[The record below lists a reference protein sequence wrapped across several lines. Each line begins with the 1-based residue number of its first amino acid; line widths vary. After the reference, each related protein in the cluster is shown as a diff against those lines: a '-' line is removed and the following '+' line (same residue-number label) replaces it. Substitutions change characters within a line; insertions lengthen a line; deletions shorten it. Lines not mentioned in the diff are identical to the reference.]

1 MLSCES
7 RCPLSWPGVVAA
19 VSNERGGDEH
29 MRSRSKLLQ
38 SRTSKLDN
46 WSRGRTAD
54 RNAAIST
61 ALNSARRKESNTP
74 TVVIFPRVSGVKPN
88 FGPFSQNFFSCLSV
102 NSTLAC
108 SVETSQWKFPELSD
122 TIEGRLDV
130 GRSAWPDRFP
140 THRVMARCPGSVAP
154 SPEFRDSLSASKLFV

>member
-1 MLSCES
+1 MSGSVCTTLTFDSNHTLS
-7 RCPLSWPGVVAA
+7 
-19 VSNERGGDEH
+19 
-29 MRSRSKLLQ
+29 LQ

-61 ALNSARRKESNTP
+61 TLNSARQKESNTP
-74 TVVIFPRVSGVKPN
+74 TVVIFPRVSGVKQN

-102 NSTLAC
+102 DSTLAC
-108 SVETSQWKFPELSD
+108 SVETLHRKFPELSD
-122 TIEGRLDV
+122 TIEGRFDV

-154 SPEFRDSLSASKLFV
+154 IPEFRDSLSASKLFV

>member
-1 MLSCES
+1 MTFKEAL
-7 RCPLSWPGVVAA
+7 
-19 VSNERGGDEH
+19 
-29 MRSRSKLLQ
+29 MRILTPTFAKSYNLPEVQ

-102 NSTLAC
+102 DSTLAC
-108 SVETSQWKFPELSD
+108 SVETLHRKFPELGD

-154 SPEFRDSLSASKLFV
+154 IPEFRDSLSASKLFV